1 MQYYIS
7 SAPFA
12 HVKLY
17 GTIFTQ
23 ILNHVPYPGTY
34 CHSSMAVT
42 VLEAKQRLCA

>member
-7 SAPFA
+7 SDPFA

-34 CHSSMAVT
+34 CNASMAIT